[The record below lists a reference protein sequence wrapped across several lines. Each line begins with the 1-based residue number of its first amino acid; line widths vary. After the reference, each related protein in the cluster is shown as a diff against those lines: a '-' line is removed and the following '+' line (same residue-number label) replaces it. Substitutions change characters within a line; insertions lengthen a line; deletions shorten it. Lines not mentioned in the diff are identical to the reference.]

1 MSKFNKNQEKQ
12 ENRAFTFE
20 GALAY
25 EKNIEDEWLNIL
37 FSSFL
42 EDRFYDD
49 GPYNMNDFVSLTEQM
64 IAEKGAEFV
73 ACAADFA
80 RNELGMRSVAQ
91 LTAAILNKYQFKNKR
106 KFYARFPHRVDDV
119 AEVFAAI
126 EMLGD
131 KRSHA
136 AVRGFADYL
145 STCNSYSLG
154 KYKMKNKQYNLY
166 DIINICHPNSSAIS
180 AYMSGLLEPPDTWEV
195 AISTAED
202 GREREKEWKRLVEE
216 HKLGYL
222 ALIRNLNNILSCTNL
237 DYFWIEDVLAPQ
249 IENNVAIKTSL
260 VFPFQI
266 YNAYKNIEIKND
278 IITAALEN
286 AFKVAAICNMPWLE
300 GRTAI
305 LLDVS
310 GSMDQLISEHSSLT
324 IKEVGAVFAT
334 IAIWQGGCDTIKF
347 GTKAKYCD
355 YGLCG
360 SPFHLIEMLQD
371 NEDLGY
377 GTNTDEAYNLL
388 NKPYDRILLV
398 SDMQCYGHPWS
409 IQTKTAYEE
418 YCQDFGK
425 THLYS
430 FDLGNYHTQTDD
442 PNDDYVHLVTALNES
457 VFKMIPY
464 LESGGSLAQYI
475 MQTRGTSLQSR
486 EIPFFLSPLL
496 FCAKVGDF
504 SLHNYFYVL

>member
-1 MSKFNKNQEKQ
+1 MSKFNKNQEKK
-12 ENRAFTFE
+12 ENRMYTFE

-25 EKNIEDEWLNIL
+25 KKNIEDEWLNIL

-64 IAEKGAEFV
+64 IAEKGPEFV
-73 ACAADFA
+73 AYAANFA

-91 LTAAILNKYQFKNKR
+91 LTAAILNKYQFENKR
-106 KFYARFPHRVDDV
+106 KFYAQFPHRVDDV

-154 KYKMKNKQYNLY
+154 KYKMNNKKYNLY
-166 DIINICHPNSSAIS
+166 DIINICHPNSGAVS
-180 AYMSGLLEPPDTWEV
+180 AYMNGLLEPPDTWEV

-237 DYFWIEDVLAPQ
+237 DYFWIQEVLVPQ
-249 IENNVAIKTSL
+249 IENVNAIKKSL

-266 YNAYKNIEIKND
+266 YNAYKNIEIKHPLV
-278 IITAALEN
+278 AHALEE
-286 AFKVAAICNMPWLE
+286 AFKISTVNVPWLK
-300 GRTAI
+300 GSTVI

-310 GSMDQLISEHSSLT
+310 GSMDEPISAHSNLS
-324 IKEVGAVFAT
+324 IKEVGAVFAAT
-334 IAIWQGGCDTIKF
+334 AYFAYNCDFIKF
-347 GTKAKYCD
+347 GTNAKYCD
-355 YGLCG
+355 YTWCD
-360 SPFHLIEMLQD
+360 SPFRMIEMMRD
-371 NEDLGY
+371 EENLGY
-377 GTNTDEAYNLL
+377 STNVDKAYSLL
-388 NKPYDRILLV
+388 DKQYDRILLI
-398 SDMQCYGHPWS
+398 SDMQCYGGAYS
-409 IQTKTAYEE
+409 AQTKTAYEK

-425 THLYS
+425 AHLYS
-430 FDLGNYHTQTDD
+430 FDLGNYHIQTDN
-442 PNDDYVHLVTALNES
+442 PNDDYVHLATTLNDS
-457 VFKMIPY
+457 VFKIIPY
-464 LESGGSLAQYI
+464 LEDGGSLAQYI
-475 MQTRGTSLQSR
+475 TQTRGTSL
-486 EIPFFLSPLL
+486 
-496 FCAKVGDF
+496 
-504 SLHNYFYVL
+504 